1 MCNGET
7 LTPDITDSLVSLS
20 EPDSRKRYTEFP
32 LTVMINALYT
42 NALFKDIY
50 SVFLGIQSL
59 SHFIFKLL
67 PWIHMNVT
75 DKFGQNKIL
84 LFGYFLNLV

>member
-1 MCNGET
+1 MHFYVQRET
-7 LTPDITDSLVSLS
+7 LTPSITDSLLSLS
-20 EPDSRKRYTEFP
+20 EPDSRKRFREFP

-50 SVFLGIQSL
+50 SAFLGIQSL

-67 PWIHMNVT
+67 PRNNINVI
-75 DKFGQNKIL
+75 DKFEQNKIL
-84 LFGYFLNLV
+84 S